1 MAEPILAGAR
11 RSHLDAQFGF
21 IIKPLQVSRLVR
33 TEAAKLLRE
42 IMARGDGKDADSGA
56 VAASVSS
63 DVGGSS
69 SSSAPSLLCDHRFD
83 DPDMDALAFQNVDE
97 TYPLGVPHPSFS
109 CRIWSACALFI
120 TCVEVE
126 DSRNVRDH
134 DDDEPRQAD
143 GGRATLPLWRPGCLW
158 RHLVTRVCRAL
169 PAPP

>member
-69 SSSAPSLLCDHRFD
+69 SSSAPSLL
-83 DPDMDALAFQNVDE
+83 
-97 TYPLGVPHPSFS
+97 
-109 CRIWSACALFI
+109 
-120 TCVEVE
+120 
-126 DSRNVRDH
+126 
-134 DDDEPRQAD
+134 
-143 GGRATLPLWRPGCLW
+143 
-158 RHLVTRVCRAL
+158 
-169 PAPP
+169 PA